1 MDSVE
6 MITTNTIEYPTVA
19 QDPEPVA
26 ETPAATTTSGR
37 TKRKST
43 KEEGTV
49 TNRPAAEC
57 YTTDPKKMTDK
68 ERTDVILFFQE
79 QLESIYNQYEVYKK
93 NTEGAFEQVRILRN
107 ENERLRNESRAKI
120 NLLRQNIN
128 MMYQNSLLIEMEG

>member
-1 MDSVE
+1 
-6 MITTNTIEYPTVA
+6 
-19 QDPEPVA
+19 
-26 ETPAATTTSGR
+26 
-37 TKRKST
+37 
-43 KEEGTV
+43 
-49 TNRPAAEC
+49 
-57 YTTDPKKMTDK
+57 MTDK